1 MKYIFLLLLALF
13 LCTDVFGQALDALPG
28 IDQPQPSDRIHT
40 YTRGFSAAFQLDT
53 LRKYFAADIVENI
66 AVDPYTSIPD
76 SLRGRFFTSTSDSL
90 YYVDYYGGFVNLTG
104 GGYDDA
110 AIQAQVDALPTDADV
125 ASAQTA
131 AEAYA
136 DANDEGSN
144 WATSGSNI
152 SRATGTVAIGTSTP
166 TTSELEIY
174 DGTSNAEIN
183 LTSGL
188 TGSSFASRL
197 GFRRTGVAAGSSLQS
212 YRNAAIGGV
221 GISMMTTI
229 NNAAEISGALTETV
243 RYWNTGEMTIG
254 TSLTTPAAKL
264 DVQGTGKFSGQVNM
278 TSQKITNLATP
289 TATTDAANKSYVDA
303 QVIAG
308 ADGNGIEDGG
318 DVQVPSSTDVQGYS
332 YPSSSNFD
340 TRQQWGHNVSG
351 VYRNGWYT
359 QGANGV
365 GLRHEARFNSSGG
378 LTEDPYY
385 QSYGS
390 SFEYTRLLPRGISH
404 NSNGR
409 YFMLDF
415 YGTKIRVFYGTGA
428 NDWYQFGED
437 ERPSEDGSV
446 LVTDEDGT
454 TKWEKGHPLQSAT
467 TANAS
472 VGTFPTGNW
481 TTGGPPSTSV
491 KPGIRYEF
499 ELIVYYNTSSGTDA
513 EIRMNV
519 GAGSLTGGY
528 VAGQGGVL
536 SSLSSGT
543 ALLLPEQTS
552 NTRKTYTGYFTVT
565 NATTVSFQARGVN
578 GSANINAGTSLINR
592 KL

>member
-318 DVQVPSSTDVQGYS
+318 TVLIPVGSQTQGYTW
-332 YPSSSNFD
+332 PSGAAFD
-340 TRQQWGHNVSG
+340 NREYYGDLVSG
-351 VYRNGWYT
+351 SFRNDKYKL
-359 QGANGV
+359 GANNV
-365 GLRHEARFNSSGG
+365 GYELQMRLNSSGVLVSAPFVRITDAQFSTG
-378 LTEDPYY
+378 KLWGDRLTFDTPVNDWE
-385 QSYGS
+385 
-390 SFEYTRLLPRGISH
+390 LL
-404 NSNGR
+404 
-409 YFMLDF
+409 MDL
-415 YGTKIRVFYGTGA
+415 TKPTIGNGTGTV
-428 NDWYQFGED
+428 YQVFQD
-437 ERPSEDGSV
+437 ARPTVPSTQVTGADGNTTWQALGTTSYILNRDIENNSTSIDSALFNIPVVSGRTYAGSV
-446 LVTDEDGT
+446 TLWWAPVEGESIKLSLT
-454 TKWEKGHPLQSAT
+454 
-467 TANAS
+467 
-472 VGTFPTGNW
+472 
-481 TTGGPPSTSV
+481 PST
-491 KPGIRYEF
+491 
-499 ELIVYYNTSSGTDA
+499 GTIDGDW
-513 EIRMNV
+513 IDNRQ
-519 GAGSLTGGY
+519 T
-528 VAGQGGVL
+528 
-536 SSLSSGT
+536 SSLSADNEMTITDYAASGKSSTTIQYSFT
-543 ALLLPEQTS
+543 ASTTATVEVGFRKAATGTGFSHEFYPG
-552 NTRKTYTGYFTVT
+552 TRLVVDSVK
-565 NATTVSFQARGVN
+565 N
-578 GSANINAGTSLINR
+578 
-592 KL
+592 